1 MRDWGDE
8 MMSRS
13 TGGFNKI
20 INLSFNDLILTASN
34 GDFAVLTKDDS
45 KIQYKG
51 NLYYKMALQNS
62 DRVNIMI
69 PSMDAYRAFK
79 AWATGDQQALSDILN
94 NKDQEIKE
102 NQHYSN
108 YAQFNQAKQG
118 ISQQNNQANQ
128 VLSVLEK
135 IKNDAKQKNLSNN
148 AFLTNIDNLL
158 NNLNLIVS
166 RGSIPNFQTDMELK
180 RKFLPL
186 KDLILKNDPSL
197 KSFNPD
203 IIQQLKQL
211 FNVVRI

>member
-1 MRDWGDE
+1 MKTKDQILLEKCYLQIKENTSNHDFYFARFAKDEPNAKFQTGPHKLDTLMRDWGDE

-102 NQHYSN
+102 NDKY
-108 YAQFNQAKQG
+108 
-118 ISQQNNQANQ
+118 
-128 VLSVLEK
+128 
-135 IKNDAKQKNLSNN
+135 
-148 AFLTNIDNLL
+148 
-158 NNLNLIVS
+158 
-166 RGSIPNFQTDMELK
+166 
-180 RKFLPL
+180 
-186 KDLILKNDPSL
+186 
-197 KSFNPD
+197 
-203 IIQQLKQL
+203 
-211 FNVVRI
+211 